1 MKSKESNSSNQKAP
15 NAKKKQ
21 QKYIFI
27 AAGAALLI
35 ILVSIFVYNQTKIN
49 EFNEK
54 NQALLDQ
61 NGLQDSLLTDFM
73 GTFNEFAENLDQIKE
88 REGII
93 SVNAQDPNSSSDQI
107 NEDLQSI
114 DQLLLRNREI
124 IDELNA
130 KVDDANKRNSPLRRS
145 VAKLSKQLKEKEAE
159 LTNLT
164 GQLASLN
171 IKVDTLN
178 LRIVELGDLTNILEE
193 ENTKLSSR
201 ISEQEEEITTQDE
214 EINDKTTK
222 LNTAFYIAA
231 TAKELKKRNIIV
243 NKRKLNHNFDQS
255 AFTKVD
261 ITQINSIPIDGK
273 KAKVLT
279 YHPSES
285 YELSNTDEDK
295 FLDQIEIKDP
305 ASFWRNTK
313 YLVVVLN

>member
-1 MKSKESNSSNQKAP
+1 MKSKADNTNAP
-15 NAKKKQ
+15 KAKKNKQ
-21 QKYIFI
+21 QTYIFI

-35 ILVSIFVYNQTKIN
+35 ILVSIFVYNQKKIN

-54 NQALLDQ
+54 NQALMEQ

-73 GTFNEFAENLDQIKE
+73 GTFNEFAENLDKIKE

-93 SVNAQDPNSSSDQI
+93 NVNAQDPNSSSDQI

-124 IDELNA
+124 IDELTV
-130 KVDDANKRNSPLRRS
+130 KVEDAEKRNSPLRRT
-145 VAKLSKQLKEKEAE
+145 VAKLSKQLKEKEGE
-159 LTNLT
+159 ITNLT
-164 GQLASLN
+164 GQLTALN

-193 ENTKLSSR
+193 QNTQLSSR
-201 ISEQEEEITTQDE
+201 IGEQEAKINEQDD
-214 EINDKTTK
+214 EINDKITK
-222 LNTAFYIAA
+222 LNTAYYIAA

-243 NKRKLNHNFDQS
+243 NKRKLNHDFDQS

-261 ITQINSIPIDGK
+261 ITEVNSIPIEGK

-285 YELSNTDEDK
+285 YTLANNDEDK
-295 FLDQIEIKDP
+295 FLDEIEIKDP
-305 ASFWRNTK
+305 ETFWRNTK